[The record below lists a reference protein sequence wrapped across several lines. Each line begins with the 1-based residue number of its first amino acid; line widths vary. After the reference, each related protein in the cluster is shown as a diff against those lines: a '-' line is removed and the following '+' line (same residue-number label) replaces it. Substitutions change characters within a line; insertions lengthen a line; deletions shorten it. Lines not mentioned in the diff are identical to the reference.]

1 MSKPTRE
8 LSVDT
13 TGSALQIAAAIPSV
27 ASQPSARDGRV
38 LRRSPTDGVCSERV
52 EFSTTP
58 WWLWWNIL
66 SADAPTVAMVWALLY
81 AYANSARLSTSD
93 EIVLSLVVWAI
104 YMSDRLLDGW
114 TAKNRTLLQ
123 ERHLFCARHRVALV
137 CLVALASAAI
147 VWLTAERLAPMEV
160 SAGMRLGAIIG
171 VYMAGVHAGRGW
183 ITGFVPKEVAVGV
196 LFAAGTTLPVWS
208 QSRGFSWDVWL
219 SLALFALLCSLNCL
233 SIECW
238 ENHVSE
244 DAWQQTPHPFVSWA
258 NPRIN
263 RMAAV
268 LAALGL
274 MVFFMRHTKGS
285 SGPEELAVSLAALL
299 ILLLNRRRNRLSRP
313 ALRVL
318 ADAALVVA
326 GLIGLMT
333 RV

>member
-1 MSKPTRE
+1 
-8 LSVDT
+8 VDA
-13 TGSALQIAAAIPSV
+13 TGSASQIASV
-27 ASQPSARDGRV
+27 LPGEASQPGARDGRV
-38 LRRSPTDGVCSERV
+38 LRRALTEGVRSERV

-58 WWLWWNIL
+58 WWLWWNIV
-66 SADAPTVAMVWALLY
+66 SVDAPTVAMVWALLY
-81 AYANSARLSTSD
+81 AYASNVRLSTAD
-93 EIVLSLVVWAI
+93 EIVLSLVIWAI

-123 ERHLFCARHRVALV
+123 ERHLFCARHRVALM

-147 VWLTAERLAPMEV
+147 VWVTAERLPPMEV

-183 ITGFVPKEVAVGV
+183 ITGYVPKEVAVGV

-219 SLALFALLCSLNCL
+219 SLALFALLCSLNCV

-238 ENHVSE
+238 ENRLSE
-244 DAWQQTPHPFVSWA
+244 DVWLQTPHPFVSWA
-258 NPRIN
+258 NPLIN
-263 RMAAV
+263 RLAAV
-268 LAALGL
+268 LAVLA
-274 MVFFMRHTKGS
+274 MIVFFTRHTKGS
-285 SGPEELAVSLAALL
+285 SGLEVLAVSLAALL
-299 ILLLNRRRNRLSRP
+299 ILLLNCCRHRLSRP

-318 ADAALVVA
+318 ADVALVVA
-326 GLIGLMT
+326 GLIGLMI